1 MPLSWNDIRE
11 RSHAFATEWANETA
25 ERAESQSFWNAFFEI
40 FGITRRR
47 VASFDR
53 PTLRAQ
59 GSTGFID
66 LFWKGVLIAE
76 HKSRGANLD
85 KAYDQAIDYFTGLKE
100 RDLPRW
106 VIVSDF
112 ARFRLYDLDRDE
124 RHEFALADLPRQVK
138 LFGFI
143 AGYQVQAIRAQDPVN
158 VEAAERMGALHD
170 LLEECGYKG
179 HPLEVLLVRLLFCMF
194 ADGTGIFQPAQ
205 SFREWLEARTADDGS
220 DLGPQLAQFFQVLNT
235 PLDRRAKT
243 LDEQLA
249 SFPYVNGKL
258 FEEVLPIA
266 SFNRAMRESL
276 LDACTLDWGKISPAI
291 FGALFQSIMDEAA
304 RRDLGAHYT
313 SEQNILKL
321 LRPLFLDDLHA
332 EFERVKGN
340 RSQLVEFHR
349 RLRSLTFLDPACG
362 CGNFLAIAY
371 RELRELELEILR
383 ATRTP
388 GQRTLDVHTLIR
400 LDVDQFYGIEIEEF
414 PAQIAQVALWLTDH
428 QMNQKVSDEFGIYYA
443 RIPLRSTPHIV
454 HGNALQLEWDHV
466 VPIEQL
472 TYIFGNPPFIG
483 KQHQSVRQKLDLATV
498 TAKIPN
504 AKVLDYVAAWYLKAV
519 PLVRASSIRC
529 AFVSTNSI
537 TQGEQVGV
545 LWNELLR
552 RGIKIHFAHRT
563 FRWTNEARGMAA
575 VHCVIIGFGGLEI
588 PRKTLFEYETPDGE
602 PHAVQAAN
610 INPYLVDAPD
620 LVLESRQGPL
630 CAVPGMDFGSM
641 PNDGGHLLLEDAE
654 KEELLAKEP
663 EAARWIRP
671 FLGAEEF
678 LNNSKRWCL
687 WLVDIEPHELRS
699 LPEVSRRVAAVK
711 AHRLASAREGT
722 RRRADFPGLF
732 AEIRQ
737 PKSEYLLVP
746 RHSSEGRSVI
756 PMGLVSAEVI
766 AGDSNLVIPD
776 ASLFHLGVLSSAM
789 HMSWVNAVC
798 GRLESRF
805 RYSKDIV
812 YNNYPWPVDATAE
825 QRQKVLQ
832 AAKVMLDARAASA
845 TSSLAD
851 LYDPTA
857 MPADLVKSHQALD
870 RAVDFA
876 YGKRKFAST
885 SERVAFL
892 FERHQRLASLLPM
905 PPTKIRRRP

>member
-53 PTLRAQ
+53 PTLRAK

-85 KAYDQAIDYFTGLKE
+85 KAYDQALDYFTGLKE

-124 RHEFALADLPRQVK
+124 RHEFALSDLPRQIK
-138 LFGFI
+138 RFGFI
-143 AGYQVQAIRAQDPVN
+143 AGYQVQAIRPQDPVN
-158 VEAAERMGALHD
+158 IQAAERMGALHD
-170 LLEECGYKG
+170 LLEESGYEN

-205 SFREWLEARTADDGS
+205 SFREWLEGRTAEDGS

-235 PLDRRAKT
+235 PTERRAKT

-266 SFNRAMRESL
+266 SFDRAMRESL
-276 LDACTLDWGKISPAI
+276 LNACTLDWGKISPAI
-291 FGALFQSIMDEAA
+291 FGALFQSIMDDRA

-313 SEQNILKL
+313 SEGNILKL
-321 LRPLFLDDLHA
+321 LRPLFLDDLRG
-332 EFERVKGN
+332 EFERVKSN
-340 RSQLVEFHR
+340 RSQLIEFHR

-388 GQRTLDVHTLIR
+388 GQQILDVHTLIR

-428 QMNQKVSDEFGIYYA
+428 QMNQKVGDEFGIYYA

-483 KQHQSVRQKLDLATV
+483 KQHQSVQQKLDLAAV
-498 TAKIPN
+498 AAKIPN
-504 AKVLDYVAAWYLKAV
+504 ARVLDYVAAWYLKAV

-529 AFVSTNSI
+529 AFVSTSSI

-545 LWNELLR
+545 LWSDLLR
-552 RGIKIHFAHRT
+552 RGIKIQFAHRT

-575 VHCVIIGFGGLEI
+575 VHCVIIGFGGLEV
-588 PRKTLFEYETPDGE
+588 PRKMLFEYETPDGE
-602 PHAVQAAN
+602 PHGVQAAN

-620 LVLESRQGPL
+620 VLLESRQVPL
-630 CAVPGMDFGSM
+630 SPVPRMDFGSM

-654 KEELLAKEP
+654 KAELLAKEP
-663 EAARWIRP
+663 GAARWIRP

-678 LNNSKRWCL
+678 LNGTKRWCL
-687 WLVDIEPHELRS
+687 WLVDIEPHELRA
-699 LPEVSRRVAAVK
+699 LPEVSHRVAAVK
-711 AHRLASAREGT
+711 ATRLASAREGT

-737 PKSEYLLVP
+737 PQSQYLLVP
-746 RHSSEGRSVI
+746 RHSSENRAVI
-756 PMGLVSAEVI
+756 PMGLLPAEVI
-766 AGDSNLVIPD
+766 AGDHNLIIPD

-798 GRLESRF
+798 GRLESRY

-812 YNNYPWPVDATAE
+812 YNNFPWPVDATPE
-825 QRQKVLQ
+825 QKEKIAH
-832 AAKVMLDARAASA
+832 AAQDMVDARSAFA

-857 MPADLVKSHQALD
+857 MPAALVKAHKALD
-870 RAVDFA
+870 RAVDVA
-876 YGKRKFAST
+876 YGTRKFASA

-892 FERHQRLASLLPM
+892 FGRHQRLSSLLPM
-905 PPTKIRRRP
+905 PPTQTRRRR